1 VKHIVLLRVL
11 AMLLGIVGLAMIP
24 ALVLALA
31 EGDQTGITSFMYPIV
46 LSAVVA
52 LVAFVFGKQVP
63 MRFSPRDGFLLVS
76 AAWALTAFFGAIP
89 FLISG
94 YIPSLADAVFE
105 SVSGFTTTGA
115 SILKDVEA
123 LPRSLLFWRSMT
135 HWLGGMG
142 IVVLTVALLPL
153 LGVGGFQLLK
163 AETPGPDKD
172 RVAPKI
178 TATAKILWLIY
189 IGLTVLQ
196 VILLMIGGMDWFD
209 ATTHAFGTM
218 ATGGFSTKN
227 ASVGYF
233 RSPWIDGVSTVFMVL
248 AGMNFSLYYRL
259 FKGKFSDFLANSEL
273 RAYLAIFFIASLLIA
288 LSLRPLYGNFSTAF
302 RFASFQA
309 ASILTTTGFAT
320 TDFDLW
326 LPFAKSVL
334 LVLMFVGG
342 CSGST
347 GGGIK
352 VVRLV
357 VAFKQAANEMRRFLF
372 PRGVFSIRLNG
383 KVGRKDVVYGVAG
396 FIFLYLLIVL
406 AVTVTVASS
415 GTDLTSSLT
424 SALATVGNIGPG
436 FGVVG
441 PVANYSGFPDYVKWV
456 FSFAMIAGR
465 LELWTVMILF
475 MPEFW
480 RR

>member
-1 VKHIVLLRVL
+1 MKHIVLLRVL

-24 ALVLALA
+24 ALVMALA
-31 EGDQTGITSFMYPIV
+31 EGDRTSVTSFMYPIV
-46 LSAVVA
+46 LAVAVA
-52 LVAFVFGKQVP
+52 LGAFVFGKQVP

-76 AAWALTAFFGAIP
+76 LAWALTAFFGAVP
-89 FLISG
+89 FIISG

-189 IGLTVLQ
+189 IGLTLLQ

-233 RSPWIDGVSTVFMVL
+233 RSAWIDGVTTTFMVL
-248 AGMNFSLYYRL
+248 AGMNFSLYFRL
-259 FKGKFSDFLANSEL
+259 LKGKFQDLFANSEL
-273 RAYLAIFFIASLLIA
+273 RAYLAIFFLASLAMAFNIR
-288 LSLRPLYGNFSTAF
+288 SSYGDFGTAF

-326 LPFAKSVL
+326 APFAKSVL

-357 VAFKQAANEMRRFLF
+357 VAFKQAVNEMRRFLF

-383 KVGRKDVVYGVAG
+383 KVGRRDVVYGVAG
-396 FIFLYLLIVL
+396 FIFLYLFVVL
-406 AVTVTVASS
+406 GVTVVAASS
-415 GTDLTSSLT
+415 GVDLTSSLT
-424 SALATVGNIGPG
+424 AALATVGNIGPG

-441 PVANYSGFPDYVKWV
+441 PMTNYSIFPDYVTWT
-456 FSFAMIAGR
+456 FSFGMIVGR

-475 MPEFW
+475 IPEFW